1 MLVILG
7 VEDIKVVENFV
18 NPQKAKEL
26 IDFLDS
32 CGKPTKF
39 KETRFSRHI
48 DDKKVREIIEEIRD
62 STMEIINEY
71 FFERGLKIVKLR
83 REHNTQL
90 VRFSGEESLPSHVD
104 MERKSKWTPDISAIA
119 YLNDNYGGGEIVF
132 GDAKI
137 EIKPKAYSLIIFPS
151 GMPHETKRNY
161 PIDNLEYNYRCSVP
175 MFFTFKVEELWK

>member
-1 MLVILG
+1 MLEILG
-7 VEDIKVVENFV
+7 PEDIKVVENFV
-18 NPQKAKEL
+18 DPKKAKVL
-26 IDFLDS
+26 INFLDS
-32 CGKPTKF
+32 FGKPVKF
-39 KETRFSRHI
+39 KETRFARHI
-48 DDKKVREIIEEIRD
+48 EDEKVRGIIEDIRD
-62 STMEIINEY
+62 RTLEVMNEY
-71 FFERGLKIVKLR
+71 FSERGLKIVKIR

-104 MERKSKWTPDISAIA
+104 MERKSKWVPDISAIA
-119 YLNDNYGGGEIVF
+119 YLNDNYGGGELVF
-132 GDAKI
+132 GEAKI